1 MNKKIFG
8 LALAALSSLSM
19 AATAVV
25 WDRDAE
31 PDMAPAY
38 SFTFDYGTG
47 ASIDTTN
54 VNGVKVIDFTAKAGT
69 ASNGAGYGFGWKQ
82 NPDTWKDVPISLASY
97 KGVCL
102 TYKAEQPF
110 RVDFKQSNITDDNY
124 YGAEIAAAASY
135 KKTFIAFAD
144 LAQGWKGTKV
154 VAWSAASQ
162 LGVQFGYKNTHAKA
176 SSTNTVELASFILA
190 DECVTY
196 APELLEPY
204 KSEVEPAV
212 AVKESEK
219 LSYKMSEM
227 FEDADG
233 DDLAITV
240 SVKNVVAGTIA
251 LENAGTTF
259 SLDDELVFVP
269 KANTVGEAIITITAT
284 DPTKK
289 SVSYTVVVTTEDE
302 ENAPTAVGDAY
313 KVKED
318 AVLKVDYKTG
328 VLVNDFDV
336 DGDLFTMTK
345 TSDPSHGTLV
355 VDEED
360 GSFTYTPE
368 ADFYGTDS
376 WTYTLTETKEGGL
389 TSKEAIVTIVVEN
402 VNDAPTIVVKD
413 SSFIKD
419 TIKVE
424 EDFAEAV
431 TVKIPT
437 TNITFEDPDGDKL
450 TYGVKTNKLINA
462 ELTVL
467 GSSYYVELTPVED
480 ANGLASVTLYATD
493 GKDTAGVSFY
503 VDIASVI
510 DPAKANNDSYEVN
523 ERDTLVVDA
532 KKGVLVNDKA
542 PEEDASA
549 ALVAELETK
558 PLHGSVELDIDGSF
572 TYIPEEGFVGEDTF
586 TYHVLC
592 GKVESA
598 PATVTV
604 TVKDVNDPP
613 KVVVD
618 VATLDTTVEE
628 EFVKNIIYTSK
639 VFGTW
644 FEDPEGDKMTY
655 TAKSD
660 DGKLKVTMNTTT
672 LTLASVKDS
681 IGDAYVTVTATDV
694 NKNASSLKIH
704 VTILNKNDPPR
715 PQFVEDSIYV
725 DTLAAS
731 WPYKYD
737 LSKMFIDEDEGDS
750 VTFKINFAHS
760 SMEAEI
766 VGDTLVVTPVNA
778 TKLKEGV
785 PYRIIIAA
793 YDVAGDSSLSKV
805 AFFVGEKP
813 SAIKSVV
820 AAPKAT
826 WQSAIVASHGTV
838 AIFDMQGRVMWTKT
852 LPASE
857 SEVRAVM
864 QKTSGNAILR
874 VNKQTWMLNKKTV
887 K

>member
-25 WDRDAE
+25 WDRDAK

-38 SFTFDYGTG
+38 SFTFTYGTG
-47 ASIDTTN
+47 AGIDTTN
-54 VNGVKVIDFTAKAGT
+54 VDGVKVIDFTAKAGT

-212 AVKESEK
+212 VIKESEK

-240 SVKNVVAGTIA
+240 SVKNLIAGTIA

-269 KANTVGEAIITITAT
+269 KANTNGEAIITITAT

-289 SVSYTVVVTTEDE
+289 TVSYTVAVTTKDE

-345 TSDPSHGTLV
+345 TGDPSHGTLV

-462 ELTVL
+462 ELTVF
-467 GSSYYVELTPVED
+467 GSNYYVELTPVED
-480 ANGLASVTLYATD
+480 ANGLATVTLYATD

-704 VTILNKNDPPR
+704 VTILNKNDPPK

-778 TKLKEGV
+778 TKLKEGT

-793 YDVAGDSSLSKV
+793 YDAAGDSSLSKV

-813 SAIKSVV
+813 SAINSVV

-826 WQSAIVASHGTV
+826 WQSAIVASRGTV

-857 SEVRAVM
+857 SEVRTVM